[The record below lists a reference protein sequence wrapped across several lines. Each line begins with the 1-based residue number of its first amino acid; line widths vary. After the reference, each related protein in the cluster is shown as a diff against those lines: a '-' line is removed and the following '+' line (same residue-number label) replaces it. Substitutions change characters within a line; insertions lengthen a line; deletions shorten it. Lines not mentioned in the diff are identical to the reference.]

1 MNDHRGVIRCVQYG
15 DSYLVLRDVP
25 ASEFARGVLGF
36 ELRARAHR
44 FFNSIMIITVATAV
58 VTVITVFFAH
68 YW

>member
-1 MNDHRGVIRCVQYG
+1 M
-15 DSYLVLRDVP
+15 LRDVP